1 MDRLQKIFF
10 LLTTALFFLT
20 FGLGKLIKSNDV
32 LYHQRAF
39 YHLFARYDPVGAVL
53 LILILFAVVIL
64 IKKIPES
71 SIDLILA
78 KIENNPFKITLVTFF
93 CLSLG
98 AVLVYHAHPL
108 SMDEYMPYFQA
119 QIFSQ
124 GKLWG
129 KYPPELVPWLLQPK
143 FFSVYSVETG
153 RVVSDYWPGFA
164 LLLTPFMRLGVPWL
178 LNPLIGAAT
187 LLLLCYYTGKVLPD
201 NQATAWVLL
210 LTIASTAFS
219 VNSISFYS
227 MNGHLFLNLL
237 YASLFLNRSPLRLF
251 LAGFVGSIALVP
263 NNPVPHMLFSL
274 PWIIW
279 LAIEKGRIKNLGLLF
294 SGYLPVSL
302 LLGFGW
308 VWLKMSI
315 AKGGALVIAGAANSV
330 QPKMQSHPMV
340 SSNIISNLFQKAVSR
355 TRSVFE
361 MPDFSFLLMRLIGL
375 LKLFAWAVPG
385 LPILAVLGTR
395 YLKGNRHLQLWMWSA
410 ICTFVGYMFVPV
422 SQGHG
427 WGFRYFHSAWIALP
441 LLATAF
447 LTSETIKNSS
457 WKQFIGATALLSLVL
472 CTGLRFYQVHQFVGQ
487 HLSQLP
493 VLEEGKRY
501 VCILNTKNG
510 FYVEDLIQNDPF
522 LGDPV
527 IILKSLNHKEDQKM
541 MNTIFPKA
549 KLVSKSESVNVWEI
563 PETVK

>member
-39 YHLFARYDPVGAVL
+39 YHLFARYDTVGAVL

-71 SIDLILA
+71 SIDLILD
-78 KIENNPFKITLVTFF
+78 KIGNNPFKISLVTFF

-98 AVLVYHAHPL
+98 TVLVYHAHPL

-119 QIFSQ
+119 RIFSQ

-187 LLLLCYYTGKVLPD
+187 LLLLCYYTEKLLPD
-201 NQATAWVLL
+201 NQASAWVLL

-227 MNGHLFLNLL
+227 MSTHLFLNLL
-237 YASLFLNRSPLRLF
+237 FATLLLNRSPLRLF
-251 LAGFVGSIALVP
+251 SAGLVGSMALVLH
-263 NNPVPHMLFSL
+263 NPVPHILFSL
-274 PWIIW
+274 PWIVW

-308 VWLKMSI
+308 VWLKMFI
-315 AKGGALVIAGAANSV
+315 AKDGASVIAEAANSV
-330 QPKMQSHPMV
+330 QPQIQSHPAV
-340 SSNIISNLFQKAVSR
+340 SSIISNLFQKAVSM
-355 TRSVFE
+355 TRSVFKL
-361 MPDFSFLLMRLIGL
+361 PDFHFLLVRLIGL

-385 LPILAVLGTR
+385 LPVLAVLGIP

-441 LLATAF
+441 LLTAAF
-447 LTSETIKNSS
+447 LTSGTIKNSS
-457 WKQFIGATALLSLVL
+457 WKQFIGAIALLSIVL

-493 VLEEGKRY
+493 VLEKGKRY
-501 VCILNTKNG
+501 VCIFNTKNG
-510 FYVEDLIQNDPF
+510 FYVKDLIQNDPF

-527 IILKSLNHKEDQKM
+527 INLRSIDHQKDQKM

-549 KLVSKSESVNVWEI
+549 KLVSDSESVAVWEI
-563 PETVK
+563 PDTVK